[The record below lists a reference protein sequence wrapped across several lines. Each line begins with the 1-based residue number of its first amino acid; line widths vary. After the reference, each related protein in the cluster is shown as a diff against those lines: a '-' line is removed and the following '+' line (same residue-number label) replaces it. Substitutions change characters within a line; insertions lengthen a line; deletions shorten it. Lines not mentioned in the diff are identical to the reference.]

1 MESELKNNPKTMK
14 TKLQENVARVCPCD
28 LAEFC
33 GKQNDEEIIEYVKA
47 NKECY
52 ALLVGR
58 YEEKLTR
65 YVKRISNVTKESI
78 EDILQSVFLK
88 TYVNLNSFDDRNKF
102 STWIYRITH
111 NETVN
116 YWRKNARGKISVS
129 FDENEFLKN
138 TIADTRDMEKEIS
151 KKLDG
156 IRVMEVVGKLQEPQ
170 REAIEMRYRGQLSYQ
185 EIAKKMG
192 RPIGTIG
199 TLINRGKKIL
209 QEELQKIDLSP
220 GITG

>member
-1 MESELKNNPKTMK
+1 MK
-14 TKLQENVARVCPCD
+14 TQLQTKAPTTCPCD

-33 GKQNDEEIIEYVKA
+33 GKQSDEEIIEFVKE

-52 ALLVGR
+52 AILIER
-58 YEEKLTR
+58 YEEKLTQ
-65 YVKRISNVTKESI
+65 YVKRISNMTKESI

-116 YWRKNARGKISVS
+116 YWRKNTRGKTSVS

-138 TIADTRDMEKEIS
+138 TIPDSRDMEKEIVQ
-151 KKLDG
+151 KLDG
-156 IRVMEVVGKLQEPQ
+156 LRVAEVLRKLQEPQ
-170 REAIEMRYRGQLSYQ
+170 RKAIDLRYNGQLSYQ
-185 EIAKKMG
+185 EISAKLGK
-192 RPIGTIG
+192 PIGTIG
-199 TLINRGKKIL
+199 TLINRGKKML
-209 QEELQKIDLSP
+209 QEELQKNDLSL
-220 GITG
+220 GLTR